1 MFFSD
6 CGCRPVS
13 GAIGRFFESS
23 GGLFAAAHVFRQ
35 STGYVGYRTLLRL
48 QGALAMDEDWLDHDM
63 LVKKS
68 LECRQLAGD
77 AQTPDEQS
85 RWIKMADQ
93 FLARAQELED

>member
-1 MFFSD
+1 
-6 CGCRPVS
+6 
-13 GAIGRFFESS
+13 
-23 GGLFAAAHVFRQ
+23 
-35 STGYVGYRTLLRL
+35 
-48 QGALAMDEDWLDHDM
+48 MDEDWLDHEL